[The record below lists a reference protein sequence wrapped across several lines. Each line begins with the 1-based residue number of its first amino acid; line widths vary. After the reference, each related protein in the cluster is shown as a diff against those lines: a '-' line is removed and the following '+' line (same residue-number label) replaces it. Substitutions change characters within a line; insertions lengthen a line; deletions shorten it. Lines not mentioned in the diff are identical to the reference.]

1 MAQHNQ
7 VISTIYPFLQIR
19 VEVRGWRQET
29 LALIDTGF
37 DGALAVP
44 SSVLNLLGDP
54 DTSTDW
60 ELADGSTSES
70 PTYYG
75 TVEIIGFPP
84 VSDMTVTVLGDK
96 YLLGREVLDLFEVT
110 FDHGQRVIVRP

>member
-54 DTSTDW
+54 DASTDW
-60 ELADGSTSES
+60 ELADGSTSEAPS
-70 PTYYG
+70 YYG
-75 TVEIIGFPP
+75 GVEIVGFSFIPDLTI
-84 VSDMTVTVLGDK
+84 VVLDDE
-96 YLLGREVLDLFEVT
+96 YLLGREILDMFEVT
-110 FDHGQRVIVRP
+110 FDHGRRVIVRL